1 MRKSTAFIAVL
12 ISLIIISCSGGTN
25 TPPANP
31 VEVDITTAIT
41 GSSASDT
48 AVSEPIKVVGGNQE
62 ITLTGLESGK
72 LYTIYADG
80 HIETKSKAAI
90 RASVVLT
97 SLGEG
102 AYTFVLPEGVTEITF
117 TAREIGLQN
126 GGEFRIGE
134 VATPSISFQNGA
146 DGMTIGQKV
155 TKPIYIGNDGSE
167 HYEAFYRVD
176 VTDIET
182 ASRVVVTEV
191 IAHTGSVSG
200 SHYFMFVDENG
211 KEIPGA
217 AEAIL
222 DLSGEDVIYLYQQ
235 MTVYE
240 SDNDD
245 QTSTLFLL
253 SPQTISATG
262 TTTISNPGTYII
274 EPSATPQ
281 YMIVGLSRSSNRGL
295 GVLINDVRARYCDNG
310 KRFSGVFPIAIT
322 EDNVIV
328 NVPAHS
334 KSIMFDWDGDTLPVS
349 LTTNDNTYPVETM
362 GTGTKT
368 FNAKEGQ
375 YIFPIM
381 LKNVPAGVT
390 VSLTTEI
397 ENARL
402 RIGQVSQSGGPGGI
416 QSVYPDGSYDFGKRR
431 PDYIFLYNGDG
442 TAGEFTVTIR

>member
-146 DGMTIGQKV
+146 DGMTIG
-155 TKPIYIGNDGSE
+155 
-167 HYEAFYRVD
+167 
-176 VTDIET
+176 
-182 ASRVVVTEV
+182 
-191 IAHTGSVSG
+191 
-200 SHYFMFVDENG
+200 
-211 KEIPGA
+211 
-217 AEAIL
+217 
-222 DLSGEDVIYLYQQ
+222 
-235 MTVYE
+235 
-240 SDNDD
+240 
-245 QTSTLFLL
+245 
-253 SPQTISATG
+253 
-262 TTTISNPGTYII
+262 
-274 EPSATPQ
+274 
-281 YMIVGLSRSSNRGL
+281 
-295 GVLINDVRARYCDNG
+295 
-310 KRFSGVFPIAIT
+310 
-322 EDNVIV
+322 
-328 NVPAHS
+328 
-334 KSIMFDWDGDTLPVS
+334 
-349 LTTNDNTYPVETM
+349 
-362 GTGTKT
+362 
-368 FNAKEGQ
+368 
-375 YIFPIM
+375 
-381 LKNVPAGVT
+381 
-390 VSLTTEI
+390 
-397 ENARL
+397 
-402 RIGQVSQSGGPGGI
+402 
-416 QSVYPDGSYDFGKRR
+416 
-431 PDYIFLYNGDG
+431 
-442 TAGEFTVTIR
+442 